1 MIAPLPP
8 PTADVA
14 MFDLR
19 PVLAA
24 ASSGIGAYLEQMHGD
39 RQYILGRQT
48 AAFESEL
55 AESFG
60 GAAAVGVGSGTS
72 ALELCLRDAGITNQ
86 HQEVILPSMTSLFTA
101 QAVLAAGARIRIA
114 DVDPHTLL
122 LDAER
127 AADAWTPQTAAVI
140 AVHLYG
146 QPCRLQELAD
156 LCRQR
161 GAVLIQDACQ
171 AHGARLG
178 GSAVTAYSPYTAYS
192 FYPTKNLGALGDG
205 GAIVTSEPEIADR
218 LRMLRDGGRRGDQLC
233 RVPAVNSRLDEIH
246 SCYLRALL
254 PNLAGWNEKRRRLA
268 ELYQENLQGLSKVRL
283 VGWDDDSVH
292 HLFVVRVQD
301 RDRVRTA
308 LLEAGIQSGIH
319 YPVAVHQQPGLLS
332 ASSWRSRPVEAE
344 LAAQEVL
351 SLPIGPHVTEQDAL
365 RITSILRSAC
375 Q

>member
-1 MIAPLPP
+1 
-8 PTADVA
+8 

-24 ASSGIGAYLEQMHGD
+24 AGSGIDAYLEQMHGD

-72 ALELCLRDAGITNQ
+72 ALELCLRDAGITRQ
-86 HQEVILPSMTSLFTA
+86 QQEVILPSMTSLFTA

-146 QPCRLQELAD
+146 QPCRLQELAG

-178 GSAVTAYSPYTAYS
+178 GNALTGYSPYTAYS

-205 GAIVTSEPEIADR
+205 GAIVTSDLEIADR

-233 RVPAVNSRLDEIH
+233 RAPAVNSRLDEIH

-268 ELYQENLQGLSKVRL
+268 ELYQENLQGLTRVRL
-283 VGWDDDSVH
+283 AGWDGDSVH
-292 HLFVVRVQD
+292 HLFVVRVHD
-301 RDRVRTA
+301 RDRVRAA
-308 LLEAGIQSGIH
+308 LLKAGIQTGIH
-319 YPVAVHQQPGLLS
+319 YPVAVHQQPGLLN
-332 ASSWRSRPVEAE
+332 ASSWRFRPVEAE

-351 SLPIGPHVTEQDAL
+351 SLPIGPHVTEQDVL
-365 RITSILRSAC
+365 RIVSILRSTC